1 MARATTK
8 LNGLVGEKAEQ
19 MGFLSRNGFRLKWL
33 YPGLGVKRWLL
44 LLSVGLIVIGVGL
57 GYLLRDL
64 YGTWAFP
71 LAFHYLTLQFIPYSV
86 RALLLGAAGLG
97 AIGVAI
103 LQLTRSPWGTFL
115 RSGQESPVEA
125 DYPHHQSS
133 QGPKVVAIGGGT
145 GLSTL
150 LRGLKEYTSDITA
163 IVTVAD
169 DGGSSGR
176 LRRELGLLP
185 PGDFRNCIAALAD
198 AEPLTAQLFQYR
210 FGAGEGLDGHSFGN
224 LFIAAMAGVTGNFE
238 RAILESSRV
247 LAVRGRIVPSTL
259 QNVTLCA
266 DLRGEDEALGKLS
279 RVEGESR
286 ITEADLPIERVFLQP
301 EQVRAYPGAL
311 RAILSADLIL
321 AGPGSLYTSI
331 LPNLLVE
338 DITQAIRA
346 SQSVKM
352 YICNVATQVGE
363 TDHFTVGDHVQALQD
378 HIGKD
383 VFHYVLANDNFDAQL
398 PPQADIEFVPV
409 THEAPGEYQMITA
422 DLIDLENAWRHDSK
436 KLARKVIEFY
446 HQQRGHRTG
455 EVAQATETQ

>member
-1 MARATTK
+1 M
-8 LNGLVGEKAEQ
+8 
-19 MGFLSRNGFRLKWL
+19 
-33 YPGLGVKRWLL
+33 GVKRWLL
-44 LLSVGLIVIGVGL
+44 LLAVGGIVIGVGL
-57 GYLLRDL
+57 GYLFRDL
-64 YGTWAFP
+64 YGSWAFP
-71 LAFHYLTLQFIPYSV
+71 LAFHYPTLQFIPYSV
-86 RALLLGAAGLG
+86 RALLLGAAGLS

-103 LQLTRSPWGTFL
+103 VQLTRSPLGASL
-115 RSGQESPVEA
+115 RSSQESTVGA
-125 DYPHHQSS
+125 AYPPDQSS
-133 QGPKVVAIGGGT
+133 QALKVVVIGGGT
-145 GLSTL
+145 GLATL

-185 PGDFRNCIAALAD
+185 PGDFRSCIAALAD
-198 AEPLTAQLFQYR
+198 AEPLTTQLFQYR
-210 FGAGEGLDGHSFGN
+210 FGGGEGLDGHSFGN
-224 LFIAAMAGVTGNFE
+224 LFIAAMAGVTGDFE

-266 DLRGEDEALGKLS
+266 DLRGEDEALGTLS

-286 ITEADLPIERVFLQP
+286 ITEADLPIERVFLRP
-301 EQVRAYPGAL
+301 EQVQAYPGAL

-321 AGPGSLYTSI
+321 VGPGSLYTSI

-346 SQSVKM
+346 SQAVRM
-352 YICNVATQVGE
+352 YICNVATQLGE

-378 HIGKD
+378 HVGQD
-383 VFHYVLANDNFDAQL
+383 VFHYVLANDNFEAQL
-398 PPQADIEFVPV
+398 HPQANIEFVPV
-409 THEAPGEYQMITA
+409 TDEVPGECQVITA
-422 DLIDLENAWRHDSK
+422 DLIDLDNAWRHDSK

-446 HQQRGHRTG
+446 HQQQGHRAE
-455 EVAQATETQ
+455 EVAQATEAQ

>member
-1 MARATTK
+1 
-8 LNGLVGEKAEQ
+8 
-19 MGFLSRNGFRLKWL
+19 MGFFSRNGFRLKGL
-33 YPGLGVKRWLL
+33 YPGMGVKRWLL
-44 LLSVGLIVIGVGL
+44 LLGVGVIVIGVGL

-71 LAFHYLTLQFIPYSV
+71 PAFYYLTLQFIPYSV
-86 RALLLGAAGLG
+86 RALLLGVAGLS
-97 AIGVAI
+97 AIMVAI
-103 LQLTRSPWGTFL
+103 VQLTRPPLEASL
-115 RSGQESPVEA
+115 RSSQESTVGIA
-125 DYPHHQSS
+125 YPHHPSS
-133 QGPKVVAIGGGT
+133 QAPKVVAIGGGT

-185 PGDFRNCIAALAD
+185 PGDFRTCIAALAD
-198 AEPLTAQLFQYR
+198 AEPLTTQLFQYR
-210 FGAGEGLDGHSFGN
+210 FGGGVGLDGHSFGN
-224 LFIAAMAGVTGNFE
+224 LFIAAMAGVTGDFE

-286 ITEADLPIERVFLQP
+286 IPKAGLPIERVFLRP
-301 EQVRAYPGAL
+301 ERVRAYPGAL
-311 RAILSADLIL
+311 RAILSADLVII
-321 AGPGSLYTSI
+321 GPGSLYTSI

-338 DITQAIRA
+338 DITQAIHA
-346 SQSVKM
+346 SQAVKM

-383 VFHYVLANDNFDAQL
+383 VFQYILANDNFNAQL
-398 PPQADIEFVPV
+398 PPQANIKFVPV
-409 THEAPGEYQMITA
+409 TYEATGEYQVITA
-422 DLIDLENAWRHDSK
+422 DLIDRDNAWRHDSR
-436 KLARKVIEFY
+436 KLAHKVVEFY
-446 HQQRGHRTG
+446 HQQRGHRTE
-455 EVAQATETQ
+455 EVTQATKTH